1 VGRSKSGDKE
11 YELME
16 KKDEVLELVPWHEK
30 TMRCSARAATP
41 EQETARKEPECDF
54 LAFAKSTRKDKA
66 R

>member
-1 VGRSKSGDKE
+1 
-11 YELME
+11 ME
-16 KKDEVLELVPWHEK
+16 KNDEVLELVPWHEK